1 MEFYQ
6 MAMPGRRNEGV
17 LAAVIGAVLFI
28 SLVSNLL
35 PVSLALTIAVLIFGL
50 ISLLR
55 INDIKGSAG
64 ETALFLFGV
73 LYIPLLLSH
82 LVLLREMPLGI
93 QWIFLLLVIVMAGD
107 TAAFYVGSSL
117 GKRKLYPLVSPNK
130 SIEGMFGG
138 LAGSVAGAFLAKATF
153 FSQLT
158 PADCVATA
166 LFVGLLGQLGD
177 LFESLLKRSCGV
189 KDSGNIF
196 PGHGGMLD
204 RLDSVLFAAPT
215 LYVYVTYFFM

>member
-1 MEFYQ
+1 MEFFR
-6 MAMPGRRNEGV
+6 MALPGRRTGGV
-17 LAAVIGAVLFI
+17 LASVVGAVFFI
-28 SLVSNLL
+28 TLVSPIL
-35 PVSLALTIAVLIFGL
+35 PTHLTIAVLVLIFCL
-50 ISLLR
+50 FSLLR
-55 INDIKGSAG
+55 INDIKVAAG
-64 ETALFLFGV
+64 ETALFLLGV

-82 LVLLREMPLGI
+82 LVLLREMPLGV

-138 LAGSVAGAFLAKATF
+138 LAGSVAGAFLARATF
-153 FSQLT
+153 FPQLT
-158 PADCVATA
+158 PVDCVATA

-189 KDSGNIF
+189 KDSGTIF

-215 LYVYVTYFFM
+215 LYIYVKYFFR